1 MSREDRKLAAA
12 LPSLTRRQCWV
23 SGAALALSWALP
35 ACSRPYRVGDY
46 VLVEW
51 GEENQLY
58 PAYIIDKMS
67 KTRFR
72 VHYDGY
78 PSRWDEDV
86 GLPRIRGY
94 VEGEPPHPPPPK
106 RVRLARGLS
115 PKKKGETPVSPF
127 KEGDTIR
134 VRWRESTYRATVLEI
149 VSANELKIHY
159 EGHES
164 AWDEVI
170 ETSRVV
176 STP

>member
-1 MSREDRKLAAA
+1 M
-12 LPSLTRRQCWV
+12 
-23 SGAALALSWALP
+23 ALALSLP

-51 GEENQLY
+51 GEDKQLY
-58 PAYIIDKMS
+58 PAYITDKMS

-78 PSRWDEDV
+78 PSRWDEEV
-86 GLPRIRGY
+86 GLPRIRGH
-94 VEGEPPHPPPPK
+94 VQGEPPHPPPPQ
-106 RVRLARGLS
+106 RVRLAQGLS
-115 PKKKGETPVSPF
+115 EQKEGEAPVSPF
-127 KEGDTIR
+127 KVGDTIR
-134 VRWRESTYRATVLEI
+134 VRWRESVYRANVLEI
-149 VSANELKIHY
+149 VSASQLKIHY